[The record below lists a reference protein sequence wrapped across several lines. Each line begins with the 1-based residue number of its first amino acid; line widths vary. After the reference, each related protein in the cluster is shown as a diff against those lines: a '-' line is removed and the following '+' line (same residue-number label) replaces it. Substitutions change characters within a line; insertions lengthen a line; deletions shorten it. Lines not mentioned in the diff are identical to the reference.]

1 MDKNNNF
8 IINITTPIPI
18 LQQNTSSINTNPFLM
33 DNNKINIIKSDSQTE
48 NDIENENQKERE
60 KENIYMTNLDIE
72 YFFKDFSINIIDF
85 LNDLLD
91 KPNDDSWI
99 SYLVYILYKNNR
111 YTYIGILSIIIAL
124 MIYII
129 EYM

>member
-1 MDKNNNF
+1 MDKNKNF

-33 DNNKINIIKSDSQTE
+33 DNNKINIDRSETQTQ
-48 NDIENENQKERE
+48 NDIEIENENE
-60 KENIYMTNLDIE
+60 KRNEKVYMTNLDIE

-91 KPNDDSWI
+91 KPHDESWVY
-99 SYLVYILYKNNR
+99 YLVYILYKNNR